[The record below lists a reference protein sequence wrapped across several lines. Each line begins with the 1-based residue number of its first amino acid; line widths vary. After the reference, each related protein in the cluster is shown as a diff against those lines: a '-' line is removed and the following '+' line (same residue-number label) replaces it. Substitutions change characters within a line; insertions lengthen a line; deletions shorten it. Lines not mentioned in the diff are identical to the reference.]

1 MRHILSAGSG
11 EDGHG
16 CKTSHENSVNT
27 ISDELS
33 FLLPLMRKYP
43 KCYWIWNY
51 RLWLL
56 EQSTHCLPAVA
67 GRQLWQQ
74 ELALASKM
82 LSLDSRNFHGWGY
95 RRTVVNALESPEL
108 QTDGS
113 ASTLTEQEFDY
124 TTKMI
129 NTNLSNFSAWHTRS
143 KLIPKLLTEKQ
154 ADKVARRKF
163 LDEGTKPLALYQ
175 SLPLLTYSSELE
187 LIQRALWA
195 GSEDQSLWF
204 YHQNLMSTFD
214 PKYAADSMAP
224 DLSEEER
231 SVYVTQEIGR
241 LQEMLDGAEDC
252 KWIYQSLISLSILHK
267 SLRSRWPVVL
277 SEIGHWVDELTE
289 LDPLRAKRWADLRR
303 DLEAP

>member
-1 MRHILSAGSG
+1 MRHILFAGSG
-11 EDGHG
+11 EDGQG
-16 CKTSHENSVNT
+16 FKTSHDASVDI

-56 EQSTHCLPAVA
+56 EQSTHYLLVIS

-108 QTDGS
+108 QSDGP
-113 ASTLTEQEFDY
+113 ANTLTEQEFDY

-143 KLIPKLLTEKQ
+143 KLIPKVLTEKQ
-154 ADKVARRKF
+154 ADKVARREF
-163 LDEGTKPLALYQ
+163 LDEGTILLAAYQ
-175 SLPLLTYSSELE
+175 FAPLLTY
-187 LIQRALWA
+187 
-195 GSEDQSLWF
+195 
-204 YHQNLMSTFD
+204 N
-214 PKYAADSMAP
+214 
-224 DLSEEER
+224 
-231 SVYVTQEIGR
+231 
-241 LQEMLDGAEDC
+241 
-252 KWIYQSLISLSILHK
+252 
-267 SLRSRWPVVL
+267 
-277 SEIGHWVDELTE
+277 
-289 LDPLRAKRWADLRR
+289 
-303 DLEAP
+303 

>member
-1 MRHILSAGSG
+1 
-11 EDGHG
+11 
-16 CKTSHENSVNT
+16 
-27 ISDELS
+27 
-33 FLLPLMRKYP
+33 
-43 KCYWIWNY
+43 
-51 RLWLL
+51 
-56 EQSTHCLPAVA
+56 
-67 GRQLWQQ
+67 
-74 ELALASKM
+74 M

-95 RRTVVNALESPEL
+95 RRTVVHALESPEL

-113 ASTLTEQEFDY
+113 ASTLTEQEFYY

-143 KLIPKLLTEKQ
+143 KLIPRLLTEKQ

-163 LDEGTKPLALYQ
+163 LDEGTALLAMHQ
-175 SLPLLTYSSELE
+175 SLPLLTYNQELE

-214 PKYAADSMAP
+214 PKYSADSMVP
-224 DLSEEER
+224 DLSVEER
-231 SVYVTQEIGR
+231 AEYVTQEIGR

-252 KWIYQSLISLSILHK
+252 KWIYQSLIGLSILQK
-267 SLRSRWPVVL
+267 SLRGRWPAGT
-277 SEIGHWVDELTE
+277 SAIGHWVDELTK

-303 DLEAP
+303 ELEA